1 MKNVS
6 DPSDG
11 QTAAMPNHSNLNK
24 KNSHGQTLANA
35 LYLKQIN
42 ATIFTNL
49 NVMHYFFCFS
59 AKSVLIALAETRHFI
74 ATSLQPC

>member
-6 DPSDG
+6 DLSDG
-11 QTAAMPNHSNLNK
+11 QTAAMPNHSDLNK
-24 KNSHGQTLANA
+24 KKKNKSHGQTLSNA

-49 NVMHYFFCFS
+49 NVMHYFF
-59 AKSVLIALAETRHFI
+59 FI
-74 ATSLQPC
+74 FHEISFDSFG